1 MLILTIELREVS
13 AALYNLLKS
22 HKAPPMSA
30 SSLINRLQLNDEVLE
45 TNLST
50 TLQTMHEMTQF
61 WLKKEE
67 KIAGAWC
74 LNLAVVQSTTL
85 MTLLTTSKLSTMCLK
100 AMTWESCRG
109 GGGELVDLIKEVE
122 QLQVVSQGALIGS
135 TYRCCCC

>member
-1 MLILTIELREVS
+1 MTEL
-13 AALYNLLKS
+13 
-22 HKAPPMSA
+22 
-30 SSLINRLQLNDEVLE
+30 LE

-50 TLQTMHEMTQF
+50 TLQTMRGMTQF
-61 WLKKEE
+61 WLKKK
-67 KIAGAWC
+67 KITGAWC

-100 AMTWESCRG
+100 AMTRESCRG